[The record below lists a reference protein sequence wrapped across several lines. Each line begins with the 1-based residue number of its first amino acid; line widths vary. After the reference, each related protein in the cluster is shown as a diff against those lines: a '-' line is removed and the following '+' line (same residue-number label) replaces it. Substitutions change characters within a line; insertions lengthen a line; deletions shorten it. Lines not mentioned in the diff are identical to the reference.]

1 VTRHSITIIDY
12 YISINLLV
20 VEMESDTEV
29 ESEHGSECVHL
40 ELGTYLGESMRER
53 RESSQRKT

>member
-1 VTRHSITIIDY
+1 
-12 YISINLLV
+12 
-20 VEMESDTEV
+20 MESDTEV